1 MKGEARRVLPRGPWP
16 AMQIV
21 FETQMTSDEYVS
33 EQGWQ
38 RARLDTCPVHAE
50 GGCGLRGHG
59 SYARKQPVG
68 LRVARWYCA
77 TGQVTFSLLPVFL
90 AASFSGTLSEL
101 EAAAA
106 VSERT
111 SSLSEAARQL
121 RPELEE
127 RSAGRWLRRRRS
139 AISKGLT
146 ALVTLLPE
154 LKGAAPTL
162 AAVGARIGAGSGAV
176 LVALRVAA
184 ASVLSLLPTPLG
196 LRHRR
201 AGDRHDARALQHS
214 MGPDPA
220 GARR

>member
-1 MKGEARRVLPRGPWP
+1 
-16 AMQIV
+16 MQIV

-38 RARLDTCPVHAE
+38 RATLDTCPVHPE

-59 SYARKQPVG
+59 SYARKDPVG

-77 TGQVTFSLLPVFL
+77 SGQVTFSLLPVFL
-90 AASFSGTLSEL
+90 AARFSGTLSEL

-111 SSLSEAARQL
+111 SSLSQAARQL

-127 RSAGRWLRRRRS
+127 RSAGRWLRRRLF
-139 AISKGLT
+139 AIGRGLT
-146 ALVTLLPE
+146 ALVTSLPE
-154 LKGAAPTL
+154 LLGTAPTL
-162 AAVGARIGAGSGAV
+162 PAVGAKIRAASGGV

-184 ASVLSLLPTPLG
+184 ASLLSALPTPLG

-201 AGDRHDARALQHS
+201 TGDRNDAGALQHS
-214 MGPDPA
+214 MGPDRA